1 MCSVEELGLGFGQR
15 VVDEG
20 GLEERIEA
28 VFTVTLKNFMSPIQL
43 WLIIFY
49 TTREFNTNLT

>member
-1 MCSVEELGLGFGQR
+1 MCSVEELGMGFGQR

-28 VFTVTLKNFMSPIQL
+28 VFTLTLKNFVTDTV

-49 TTREFNTNLT
+49 MIREFNTNLT